1 MIGLATQGRPLQWV
15 VAALNSIEMVTVPW
29 WFLTISGQVDNG
41 LVGRLNQ
48 RLAHIERVLSERQWL
63 AANRFT
69 VADLLMADVLRVSL
83 VRAHGE
89 RPATEAY
96 IKRITGRPA
105 FRKAHADQ
113 MAHFAAA
120 DKTRTKLK

>member
-1 MIGLATQGRPLQWV
+1 M

-29 WFLTISGQVDNG
+29 WFLTISGQADNG
-41 LVGRLNQ
+41 LVGWLNQ
-48 RLAHIERVLSERQWL
+48 RLAHTERVLSERQWL

-69 VADLLMADVLRVSL
+69 VADLLMADVLRISL

>member
-1 MIGLATQGRPLQWV
+1 M

-83 VRAHGE
+83 FRARGE

-113 MAHFAAA
+113 MEHFAAA
-120 DKTRTKLK
+120 AWTKLK